1 MIKIGLARVSTC
13 STSFSI
19 AVGGVLD
26 DLIVVHVLVYVGYP
40 CGMQVMLT
48 VRCFI
53 CGVILINN
61 RVNGPRN
68 VMPK

>member
-26 DLIVVHVLVYVGYP
+26 DLVYVGYP
-40 CGMQVMLT
+40 CCMQVMLT